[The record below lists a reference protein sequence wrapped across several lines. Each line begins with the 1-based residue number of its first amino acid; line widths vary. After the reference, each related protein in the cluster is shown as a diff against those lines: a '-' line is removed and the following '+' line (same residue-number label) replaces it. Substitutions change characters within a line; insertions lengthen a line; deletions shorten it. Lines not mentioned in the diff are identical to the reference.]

1 MADLDFRPLPADVPV
16 SEALLQVLLTVSVA
30 GVILFRPVLAANG
43 TDVLDL
49 TYEHLNP
56 AAQRMLR
63 LPVRPP
69 ESFLTLFPH
78 ARTTGVFAFYAQ
90 AWHSGQPAQCQ
101 ANYQHDQLDG
111 YFHLAAQ
118 RHGPL
123 LLVSFTDTNDQ
134 PRTAVEEALRQSQA
148 REQQALAAAEAE
160 RTTLHALLTQAP
172 VAIGLFEG
180 PTLRIAAANAQMAAL
195 WGRTPEAV
203 VGQPLLQAVP
213 ELRGQGFDALLHQVL
228 ATQVPVTGTEAP
240 AQMQRDGRLQ
250 TIYYNF
256 VYQPI
261 YDAQGRML
269 GVVDVAVEVTEQVLA
284 RQRVQ
289 ELHDELAVINEEL
302 RANNEALLATNQA
315 LGETQHDL
323 QRLNEELEARVAA
336 RTAEARAALHEAQG
350 QREQL
355 RVQQGLLSQILGQV
369 PAAIAALTGPEH
381 RYSFFNDQYHSLVA
395 GRTALGRPVAEVVPE
410 VVAQGFM
417 GLLDQ
422 VYATG
427 QPFVGSEM
435 PVLLPG
441 PAAGPGQQRYLDMLY
456 QPLFDGQ
463 RQPQGI
469 LAFIVDVTDK
479 VLAQRQ
485 ASTLQA
491 AVLAAVQRQSQEREN
506 LYQLFEQA
514 PAAICLLREPDHR
527 IEYLNPA
534 YQALFPGRPLRGHG
548 MAAVQPEAH
557 EFLARLDEVYQTGTP
572 YHGVEEQLAS
582 APAPGQPPRPR
593 YYNFTYQ
600 AYREEGAIVGVGV
613 FAFDVT
619 DKVLARQQREA
630 QQAELQ
636 RIFEQAPVAIAILR
650 GPALVVELAN
660 AAVGRIW
667 GRVPAHVR
675 GRPYFEAVP
684 DTAGQGFE
692 QVLAEVLRTGQP
704 HTVTEAPVTFARA
717 HTGQPTQAYV
727 NFVFQPL
734 LGDNQAVSGVIAIG
748 TEVTE
753 QVLARQQVLALN
765 EALQATNATLA
776 DTNARLLRTNTDLDT
791 FVYTAS
797 HDLKAPITNIEGLL
811 SALREQLPPAALAA
825 PLVPRIL
832 GLMRDAVARFQ
843 QTIGHLTD
851 IGQLQQEAAT
861 APAEAVDVAA
871 QVEAVRLDL
880 APLLL
885 AAQATLSVD
894 SAPGLAVQCPP
905 KTLRSVVYNLLSNAV
920 KYRDPARPPVVA
932 LRCYAHAGQVML
944 VVQDNG
950 LGLSE
955 TQRGQLFRMF
965 RRLHSHVEGSGVG
978 LYMVKR
984 LVENAGGTIAVQ
996 SQPGVG
1002 STFTVTLP
1010 LAR

>member
-1 MADLDFRPLPADVPV
+1 MADLDSRLLPADVPV
-16 SEALLQVLLTVSVA
+16 SEALLHVLLNVSLT
-30 GVILFRPVLAANG
+30 GIILFRPVLAANG

-49 TYEHLNP
+49 AYERLNP
-56 AAQRMLR
+56 AAQRLLH
-63 LPVRPP
+63 LPARPA
-69 ESFLTLFPH
+69 ESFLTLYPH
-78 ARTTGVFAFYAQ
+78 AIATGVFAFYAQ
-90 AWHSGQPAQCQ
+90 AWASGQAAQHQ
-101 ANYQHDQLDG
+101 TNYQHDQLDG

-123 LLVSFTDTNDQ
+123 LVVSFTDTNDQ
-134 PRTAVEEALRQSQA
+134 PRTAVEQALRESQA
-148 REQQALAAAEAE
+148 REQQALAAAQAE
-160 RTTLHALLTQAP
+160 RHKLHALLTQAP
-172 VAIGLFEG
+172 VAIALFEG
-180 PTLRIAAANAQMAAL
+180 SELRVTATNAHMAAI
-195 WGRTPEAV
+195 WGRSLKEV
-203 VGQPLLQAVP
+203 VGQPLLAAVP

-228 ATQVPVTGTEAP
+228 ATRVPVTGVETP
-240 AQMQRDGRLQ
+240 AQMQRDGHLQ
-250 TIYYNF
+250 TTYYNF

-261 YDAQGRML
+261 YDAQGQVL

-284 RQRVQ
+284 RRRVQ
-289 ELHDELAVINEEL
+289 ELNDELAVANEEL
-302 RANNEALLATNQA
+302 QTNNEELLAANQA
-315 LGETQHDL
+315 LGQTQYDL
-323 QRLNEELEARVAA
+323 QGLNQDLEARVAA
-336 RTAEARAALHEAQG
+336 RTAETRAALHTAQT

-355 RVQQGLLSQILGQV
+355 RTQQGLLSQILGQV
-369 PAAIAALTGPEH
+369 PAAIAALAGPAH
-381 RYSFFNDQYHSLVA
+381 RYTFFNDQYHRIVA
-395 GRTALGRPVAEVVPE
+395 GRTALGRTVAEVVPE
-410 VVAQGFM
+410 VVAQGFI
-417 GLLDQ
+417 GLLDR

-427 QPFVGSEM
+427 QPYVGSEV
-435 PVLLPG
+435 PVLLHDSATG
-441 PAAGPGQQRYLDMLY
+441 RGRQRYMDLIY

-463 RQPQGI
+463 QQPQGI

-485 ASTLQA
+485 ADTLQA
-491 AVLAAVQRQSQEREN
+491 AALAAVQRQSQEREN

-534 YQALFPGRPLRGHG
+534 YQALFAGRQLQGRTV
-548 MAAVQPEAH
+548 AEVQPDAR
-557 EFLARLDEVYQTGTP
+557 EFLACLNAVYATGTP
-572 YHGVEEQLAS
+572 YHGPEELLAS
-582 APAPGQPPRPR
+582 APAPGQPPQPH
-593 YYNFTYQ
+593 YFNFTYQ
-600 AYREEGAIVGVGV
+600 AYREQGRIVGVSV

-636 RIFEQAPVAIAILR
+636 RIFEQAPVAIAIMR
-650 GPALVVELAN
+650 GPTLVVELAN

-667 GRVPAHVR
+667 GRAPAHVL
-675 GRPYFEAVP
+675 GRPYFEALP

-692 QVLAEVLRTGQP
+692 QGLAQVLHTGQP
-704 HTVTEAPVTFARA
+704 FSLTEAPVAFARA

-734 LGDNQAVSGVIAIG
+734 INDNQHVSGIIAIG

-753 QVLARQQVLALN
+753 QVQARQQVQALN
-765 EALQATNATLA
+765 QALQATNAALG
-776 DTNARLLRTNTDLDT
+776 DTNNRLLRTNTDLDT

-811 SALREQLPPAALAA
+811 TALHEQLPPAALAA

-832 GLMRDAVARFQ
+832 HLMRDSVARFQ

-861 APAEAVDVAA
+861 APAEAVAVATL
-871 QVEAVRLDL
+871 VEAVRLDL

-885 AAQATLSVD
+885 AAQATLTVE

-920 KYRDPARPPVVA
+920 KYCDPARPPVVA
-932 LRCYAHAGQVML
+932 LHCHAHAGQAVL
-944 VVQDNG
+944 AVHDNG

-955 TQRGQLFRMF
+955 GQQAQLFRMF

-984 LVENAGGTIAVQ
+984 LVENAGGTITVQ
-996 SQPGVG
+996 SQPGQG

>member
-1 MADLDFRPLPADVPV
+1 MLPAHP
-16 SEALLQVLLTVSVA
+16 T
-30 GVILFRPVLAANG
+30 
-43 TDVLDL
+43 
-49 TYEHLNP
+49 
-56 AAQRMLR
+56 
-63 LPVRPP
+63 
-69 ESFLTLFPH
+69 ESFLTLFSQ
-78 ARTTGVFAFYAQ
+78 ARTTGVFAFYQQ
-90 AWHSGQPAQCQ
+90 AWHSGQAMQHQ
-101 ANYQHDQLDG
+101 TNYQHDQLDG
-111 YFHLAAQ
+111 YFHLVAQ

-123 LLVSFTDTNDQ
+123 LVVSFTDTNDQ

-148 REQQALAAAEAE
+148 REQQALAAAQAE
-160 RTTLHALLTQAP
+160 RNTLHALLTQAP

-180 PTLRIAAANAQMAAL
+180 PALRIAAANAQMAAL
-195 WGRTPEAV
+195 WGRLPEAV
-203 VGQPLLQAVP
+203 VGQPLLEAVP
-213 ELRGQGFDALLHQVL
+213 ELRGQGFDELLHQVL
-228 ATQVPVTGTEAP
+228 AKQVPLTGIETP
-240 AQMQRDGRLQ
+240 AQLSRDGHLQ
-250 TIYYNF
+250 TTYYNF

-261 YDAQGRML
+261 YDAQGQVL

-284 RQRVQ
+284 RRRVQ
-289 ELHDELAVINEEL
+289 ELHDELALANSALRARNEEL
-302 RANNEALLATNQA
+302 LVANQV

-323 QRLNEELEARVAA
+323 QRLNNELEARVAA
-336 RTAEARAALHEAQG
+336 RTAEAHTALHTTQA

-355 RVQQGLLSQILGQV
+355 RMQQGLLSQILGQV
-369 PAAIAALTGPEH
+369 PAAIATLAGPEH
-381 RYSFFNDQYHSLVA
+381 RYTFFNDQYQRLVA
-395 GRTALGRPVAEVVPE
+395 GRAALGRTMAEVVPE
-410 VVAQGFM
+410 VAAQGFVD
-417 GLLDQ
+417 LLDQ
-422 VYATG
+422 VYTTG
-427 QPFVGSEM
+427 QPYIGTEM
-435 PVLLPG
+435 PLLLHSE
-441 PAAGPGQQRYLDMLY
+441 AASHSTQRYIDFIY

-463 RQPQGI
+463 HQPQGI

-485 ASTLQA
+485 ANTLQA
-491 AVLAAVQRQSQEREN
+491 AVLAAVRRQSQEREN

-514 PAAICLLREPDHR
+514 PAAICLLRAPDHR
-527 IEYLNPA
+527 IEYFNPA
-534 YQALFPGRPLRGHG
+534 YQALFPGRPLQGRT
-548 MAAVQPEAH
+548 MAEVQPEAL
-557 EFLARLDEVYQTGTP
+557 EFLALLSEVYQTGTP
-572 YHGVEEQLAS
+572 YHGPEELLAS
-582 APAPGQPPRPR
+582 APAPGQPPRAG
-593 YYNFTYQ
+593 YFNFTYQ
-600 AYREEGAIVGVGV
+600 AYREENQIVGVSI

-619 DKVLARQQREA
+619 EKVLARQQREA

-660 AAVGRIW
+660 AAVGHIW
-667 GRVPAHVR
+667 GRAPAHAL

-704 HTVTEAPVTFARA
+704 FTITEAPVVLARA

-727 NFVFQPL
+727 NFIFQPL
-734 LGDNQAVSGVIAIG
+734 LNDSQQVSGLIAIG

-753 QVLARQQVLALN
+753 QVLARQQVQALN
-765 EALQATNATLA
+765 EALQTTNHVLG
-776 DTNARLLRTNTDLDT
+776 DTNDRLLRTNTDLDT

-811 SALREQLPPAALAA
+811 AALREQLPPAALAA

-832 GLMRDAVARFQ
+832 GLMRDSVARFQ

-861 APAEAVDVAA
+861 TPAEAVDLAA
-871 QVEAVRLDL
+871 QIEAVRLDL

-885 AAQATLSVD
+885 TTQATLNVA

-920 KYRDPARPPVVA
+920 KYRDLTRPPVVD
-932 LRCYAHAGQVML
+932 LRCHAHAGQAVL
-944 VVQDNG
+944 AVQDNG

-955 TQRGQLFRMF
+955 NQQGQLFRMF

-984 LVENAGGTIAVQ
+984 LVENAGGTITVQ

-1002 STFTVTLP
+1002 STFIVTLP